1 MPVAAQYIFLT
12 GLFLLSVANVA
23 LGTTEACLPA
33 GEKKN
38 GMTINFYQYSLKDS
52 STYSN
57 PSYMAYGYADAEKLG
72 SVSGQTKLSID
83 YSIPCNGASD
93 TCACSDDD
101 ATEYSASQVV
111 PVKRGVKLCS
121 DNTTLSSGT
130 KKRENDDC
138 DQGAAY
144 WSPDLFGFYTT
155 PTNVT
160 VEMTGYFLPPKTGTY
175 TFGFAT
181 VDDSAILS
189 IGGNVA
195 FECCKQEQPPITSTD
210 FTING
215 IKPWNAD
222 APTDIKGSTYM
233 YAGYYYP
240 IKIVYSNAVSW
251 GTLPVS
257 VVLPGGTEVND
268 DFEGYVFSF
277 DDNATQAHCSV
288 PNPADHARTCVS
300 SATSSWSSSEVC
312 KECTETESTSTS
324 TPYVT
329 SSSWSSSEVCTECT
343 ETESTSYV
351 TPYVTSSS
359 WSSSEVCTECT
370 ETESTSTSTP
380 YVTSSSWS
388 SSEVCTECTETEST
402 STSTPYVTSSSWS
415 SSEVCTEC
423 TETESTSYV
432 TPYVTSSSWSSS
444 EVCTECTETESTSTS
459 TPYVTSS
466 SWSSSEVCTECT
478 ETESTSYVTP
488 YVTSSSWSSSEVC
501 TECTETESTSTST
514 PYVTS
519 SSWSSSEVCTEC
531 TETESTSTSTPY
543 VTSSSWSS
551 SEVCTECTETESTS
565 TSTPYVT
572 SSSWSSS
579 EVCTECTETEST
591 STSTPYATSS
601 TSTATSFTASTSNTM
616 KSLVQTDTTV
626 SFSLSST
633 VSKHTNAPTSSVE
646 SNASTFISSNKG
658 SVKSYVTSSI
668 HSITPM
674 YPSNQTV
681 TSSSVVSTPI
691 TSESSESSASVT
703 ILPSTITSE
712 FKPSTMKTKVVSIS
726 SSPTNLITSYDTTFK
741 DSTVG
746 SSTVSVSLIF
756 SISLPSSYSASSEQ
770 IFHSSIVSSNGQ
782 ALPSFSSTKVSTS
795 ESSESYRTLPT
806 TSSESGIK
814 SSGVE
819 IESTSTSS
827 FSFHETST
835 ASTSVQISSQF
846 VTPSSPI
853 STVAPRS
860 TGPNSQTESTNSSK
874 ETMSSENSARV
885 MPSSSATSPKTGK
898 VTSDETS
905 YGFSRDRTTVYRMTS
920 ETPSTNEQTTL
931 ITVSSCES
939 NSCSN
944 TVSSAVVST
953 ATTTINGITTEYT
966 TWCPLSATEL
976 TKVSKLE
983 SEEKTTLITVN
994 SCESGV
1000 CSETASPAIVSTA
1013 TATVND
1019 VVTVYSTW
1027 SPQATNKLAV
1037 SSVIENSAS
1046 KASFVSEAAETKS
1059 ISRNNNFV
1067 PTSGTTY
1074 IETHTTT
1081 TSNASENS
1089 DNVSASEAVSSK
1101 SVTNPVLISVSRQ
1114 PRGTPASSMI
1124 GSSTASLEMSSYLGI
1139 ANHLLT
1145 NSGISIFIA
1154 SLLLAIV

>member
-1 MPVAAQYIFLT
+1 M
-12 GLFLLSVANVA
+12 
-23 LGTTEACLPA
+23 PA

-121 DNTTLSSGT
+121 DNTTLSSKT
-130 KKRENDDC
+130 EKRENDDC

-144 WSPDLFGFYTT
+144 WSSDLFGFYTT

-189 IGGNVA
+189 VGGNVA

-257 VVLPGGTEVND
+257 VVLPDGTEVND

-288 PNPADHARTCVS
+288 PNPAEHARTCVS
-300 SATSSWSSSEVC
+300 SAT
-312 KECTETESTSTS
+312 
-324 TPYVT
+324 
-329 SSSWSSSEVCTECT
+329 SSWSSSEVCTECT

-370 ETESTSTSTP
+370 ETESTS
-380 YVTSSSWS
+380 
-388 SSEVCTECTETEST
+388 
-402 STSTPYVTSSSWS
+402 
-415 SSEVCTEC
+415 
-423 TETESTSYV
+423 YV
-432 TPYVTSSSWSSS
+432 TPYVSSSTAAANYTSSFS
-444 EVCTECTETESTSTS
+444 
-459 TPYVTSS
+459 
-466 SWSSSEVCTECT
+466 
-478 ETESTSYVTP
+478 
-488 YVTSSSWSSSEVC
+488 
-501 TECTETESTSTST
+501 
-514 PYVTS
+514 
-519 SSWSSSEVCTEC
+519 
-531 TETESTSTSTPY
+531 
-543 VTSSSWSS
+543 
-551 SEVCTECTETESTS
+551 
-565 TSTPYVT
+565 
-572 SSSWSSS
+572 SSS

-601 TSTATSFTASTSNTM
+601 TGTATSFTASTSNTM
-616 KSLVQTDTTV
+616 TSLVQTDTTV

-633 VSKHTNAPTSSVE
+633 VSEHTNAPTSSVE

-726 SSPTNLITSYDTTFK
+726 SSPTNLITSYDTTSK

-746 SSTVSVSLIF
+746 SSTSSVSLIS

-782 ALPSFSSTKVSTS
+782 ALTSFSSTKVSSS
-795 ESSESYRTLPT
+795 ESSESHRTSPT

-860 TGPNSQTESTNSSK
+860 TGLNSQTESTNSSK
-874 ETMSSENSARV
+874 ETMSSENSASV

-905 YGFSRDRTTVYRMTS
+905 SGFSRDRTTVYRMTS

-976 TKVSKLE
+976 TTVSKLE
-983 SEEKTTLITVN
+983 SEEKTTLITVT

-1037 SSVIENSAS
+1037 SSDIENSAS

-1067 PTSGTTY
+1067 PTSGTTS

-1101 SVTNPVLISVSRQ
+1101 SVTNPVLISVSQQ

>member
-1 MPVAAQYIFLT
+1 MPVAARYIFLT

-111 PVKRGVKLCS
+111 PVKRDVKLCS
-121 DNTTLSSGT
+121 DNTTVSSKT
-130 KKRENDDC
+130 EKRENDDC

-144 WSPDLFGFYTT
+144 WSSDLFGFYTT

-189 IGGNVA
+189 VGGNVA

-257 VVLPGGTEVND
+257 VVLPDGTEVND

-288 PNPADHARTCVS
+288 PNPAEHARTCVS

-312 KECTETESTSTS
+312 
-324 TPYVT
+324 
-329 SSSWSSSEVCTECT
+329 TECT
-343 ETESTSYV
+343 ETESTI
-351 TPYVTSSS
+351 
-359 WSSSEVCTECT
+359 
-370 ETESTSTSTP
+370 TSTP

-402 STSTPYVTSSSWS
+402 STSTPYVTSSSC
-415 SSEVCTEC
+415 EVCTEC
-423 TETESTSYV
+423 TETG
-432 TPYVTSSSWSSS
+432 
-444 EVCTECTETESTSTS
+444 
-459 TPYVTSS
+459 
-466 SWSSSEVCTECT
+466 
-478 ETESTSYVTP
+478 
-488 YVTSSSWSSSEVC
+488 
-501 TECTETESTSTST
+501 
-514 PYVTS
+514 
-519 SSWSSSEVCTEC
+519 
-531 TETESTSTSTPY
+531 
-543 VTSSSWSS
+543 
-551 SEVCTECTETESTS
+551 STS

-601 TSTATSFTASTSNTM
+601 TGTATSFTASTSNTM
-616 KSLVQTDTTV
+616 TSLVQTDTTV

-633 VSKHTNAPTSSVE
+633 VSEHTNAPTSSVE
-646 SNASTFISSNKG
+646 SNASTFVSSNKG

-712 FKPSTMKTKVVSIS
+712 FKPSTLKTKVVSIS
-726 SSPTNLITSYDTTFK
+726 SSPTNLITSYDTTSK

-746 SSTVSVSLIF
+746 SSTASVSLIS
-756 SISLPSSYSASSEQ
+756 SIPLPSSYSASSEQ

-782 ALPSFSSTKVSTS
+782 ALTSFSSTKVSSS
-795 ESSESYRTLPT
+795 ESSESHRTSPT
-806 TSSESGIK
+806 TSSESGIN

-827 FSFHETST
+827 FSFHETFT

-860 TGPNSQTESTNSSK
+860 TGLNSQTESTNSSK
-874 ETMSSENSARV
+874 ETMSSENSASV

-898 VTSDETS
+898 VTSDKTS
-905 YGFSRDRTTVYRMTS
+905 SGFSRDRTTVYRMTS

-983 SEEKTTLITVN
+983 SEEKTTLITVT

-1037 SSVIENSAS
+1037 SSDIENSAS

-1089 DNVSASEAVSSK
+1089 DNVSASEAISSK
-1101 SVTNPVLISVSRQ
+1101 SVTNPVLISVSQQ

>member
-1 MPVAAQYIFLT
+1 MPVAARYIFLT

-121 DNTTLSSGT
+121 DNTTLSSKT
-130 KKRENDDC
+130 EKRENDDC

-144 WSPDLFGFYTT
+144 WSSDLFGFYTT

-189 IGGNVA
+189 VGGNVA

-257 VVLPGGTEVND
+257 VVLPDGTEVND

-288 PNPADHARTCVS
+288 PNPAEHARTCVS
-300 SATSSWSSSEVC
+300 SAT
-312 KECTETESTSTS
+312 
-324 TPYVT
+324 
-329 SSSWSSSEVCTECT
+329 SSWSSSEVCTECT

-380 YVTSSSWS
+380 YVTSSSSSSSEVCTECTETESTSYVTPYVSSSTAAANYTSSFSS

-432 TPYVTSSSWSSS
+432 TPYVSSSTAAANYTSSFSSSSEVCTECTETESTSTSTPYVTSSSSSSSEVCTECTETESTSYVTPYVSSSTAAANYTSSFSSSS

-488 YVTSSSWSSSEVC
+488 YVSSSTAAANYTSSFS
-501 TECTETESTSTST
+501 
-514 PYVTS
+514 
-519 SSWSSSEVCTEC
+519 
-531 TETESTSTSTPY
+531 
-543 VTSSSWSS
+543 
-551 SEVCTECTETESTS
+551 
-565 TSTPYVT
+565 
-572 SSSWSSS
+572 SSS

-601 TSTATSFTASTSNTM
+601 TGTATSFTASTSNTM
-616 KSLVQTDTTV
+616 TSLVQTDTTV

-633 VSKHTNAPTSSVE
+633 VSEHTNAPTSSVE
-646 SNASTFISSNKG
+646 SNASTFISSNK
-658 SVKSYVTSSI
+658 SVNYVTSS

-674 YPSNQTV
+674 YRNQTV
-681 TSSSVVSTPI
+681 TSSSVVSTP

-712 FKPSTMKTKVVSIS
+712 FKPSTMTKVVSIS
-726 SSPTNLITSYDTTFK
+726 SSPTNLLYSYDTTSK
-741 DSTVG
+741 DSTV
-746 SSTVSVSLIF
+746 SSTSSVSLIS

-782 ALPSFSSTKVSTS
+782 ALTSFSSTKVS
-795 ESSESYRTLPT
+795 SSESESHRTSPT

-835 ASTSVQISSQF
+835 ASTSVQIYQF
-846 VTPSSPI
+846 VTPSSSPI

-860 TGPNSQTESTNSSK
+860 TGLNSQTESTNSSK
-874 ETMSSENSARV
+874 ETMSSENSASV
-885 MPSSSATSPKTGK
+885 MPSSSATSPTGK
-898 VTSDETS
+898 VTSDQQTS
-905 YGFSRDRTTVYRMTS
+905 SGFSRDRTTVYRMTS

-953 ATTTINGITTEYT
+953 ATTTINGITTYT

-976 TKVSKLE
+976 TTVSKLE
-983 SEEKTTLITVN
+983 SEEKTTLITT

-1000 CSETASPAIVSTA
+1000 CSNTASPAIVSTA

-1019 VVTVYSTW
+1019 VVTVYATW

-1037 SSVIENSAS
+1037 SSDIDSAS

-1067 PTSGTTY
+1067 PTSGTTS

-1081 TSNASENS
+1081 TSNYASENS

-1101 SVTNPVLISVSRQ
+1101 SVTNPGLISVSQQ
-1114 PRGTPASSMI
+1114 PRGTQQSSMI

-1139 ANHLLT
+1139 NHLLT
-1145 NSGISIFIA
+1145 NSCISIFIA
-1154 SLLLAIV
+1154 SLLAIV

>member
-1 MPVAAQYIFLT
+1 M
-12 GLFLLSVANVA
+12 
-23 LGTTEACLPA
+23 PA

-121 DNTTLSSGT
+121 DNTTLSSKT
-130 KKRENDDC
+130 EKRENDDC

-144 WSPDLFGFYTT
+144 WSSDLFGFYTT

-189 IGGNVA
+189 VGGNVA

-257 VVLPGGTEVND
+257 VVLPDGTEVND

-288 PNPADHARTCVS
+288 PNPAEHARTCVS
-300 SATSSWSSSEVC
+300 SAT
-312 KECTETESTSTS
+312 
-324 TPYVT
+324 
-329 SSSWSSSEVCTECT
+329 SSWSSSEVCTECT

-380 YVTSSSWS
+380 YVTSSSS
-388 SSEVCTECTETEST
+388 
-402 STSTPYVTSSSWS
+402 S

-432 TPYVTSSSWSSS
+432 TPYVSSSTAAANYTSSFS
-444 EVCTECTETESTSTS
+444 
-459 TPYVTSS
+459 
-466 SWSSSEVCTECT
+466 
-478 ETESTSYVTP
+478 
-488 YVTSSSWSSSEVC
+488 
-501 TECTETESTSTST
+501 
-514 PYVTS
+514 
-519 SSWSSSEVCTEC
+519 
-531 TETESTSTSTPY
+531 
-543 VTSSSWSS
+543 
-551 SEVCTECTETESTS
+551 
-565 TSTPYVT
+565 
-572 SSSWSSS
+572 SSS

-601 TSTATSFTASTSNTM
+601 TGTATSFTASTSNTM
-616 KSLVQTDTTV
+616 TSLVQTDTTV

-633 VSKHTNAPTSSVE
+633 VSEHTNAPTSSVE

-726 SSPTNLITSYDTTFK
+726 SSPTNLITSYDTTSK

-746 SSTVSVSLIF
+746 SSTSSVSLIS

-782 ALPSFSSTKVSTS
+782 ALTSFSSTKVSSS
-795 ESSESYRTLPT
+795 ESSESHRTSPT

-860 TGPNSQTESTNSSK
+860 TGLNSQTESTNSSK
-874 ETMSSENSARV
+874 ETMSSENSASV

-905 YGFSRDRTTVYRMTS
+905 SGFSRDRTTVYRMTS

-976 TKVSKLE
+976 TTVSKLE
-983 SEEKTTLITVN
+983 SEEKTTLITVT

-1037 SSVIENSAS
+1037 SSDIENSAS

-1067 PTSGTTY
+1067 PTSGTTS

-1101 SVTNPVLISVSRQ
+1101 SVTNPVLISVSQQ

>member
-1 MPVAAQYIFLT
+1 
-12 GLFLLSVANVA
+12 
-23 LGTTEACLPA
+23 
-33 GEKKN
+33 
-38 GMTINFYQYSLKDS
+38 
-52 STYSN
+52 
-57 PSYMAYGYADAEKLG
+57 MAYGYADAEKLG

-121 DNTTLSSGT
+121 DNTTLSSKT
-130 KKRENDDC
+130 EKRENDDC

-144 WSPDLFGFYTT
+144 WSSDLFGFYTT

-189 IGGNVA
+189 VGGNVA

-257 VVLPGGTEVND
+257 VVLPDGTEVND

-288 PNPADHARTCVS
+288 PNPAEHARTCVS
-300 SATSSWSSSEVC
+300 SAT
-312 KECTETESTSTS
+312 
-324 TPYVT
+324 
-329 SSSWSSSEVCTECT
+329 SSWSSSEVCTECT

-370 ETESTSTSTP
+370 ETESTITSTP

-402 STSTPYVTSSSWS
+402 STSTPYVTSSSSS

-432 TPYVTSSSWSSS
+432 TPYVSSSTAAANYTCSFS
-444 EVCTECTETESTSTS
+444 
-459 TPYVTSS
+459 
-466 SWSSSEVCTECT
+466 
-478 ETESTSYVTP
+478 
-488 YVTSSSWSSSEVC
+488 
-501 TECTETESTSTST
+501 
-514 PYVTS
+514 
-519 SSWSSSEVCTEC
+519 
-531 TETESTSTSTPY
+531 
-543 VTSSSWSS
+543 
-551 SEVCTECTETESTS
+551 
-565 TSTPYVT
+565 
-572 SSSWSSS
+572 SSS

-601 TSTATSFTASTSNTM
+601 TGTATSFTASTSNTM
-616 KSLVQTDTTV
+616 TSLVQTDTTV

-633 VSKHTNAPTSSVE
+633 VSEHTNAPTSSVE

-726 SSPTNLITSYDTTFK
+726 SSPTNLITSYDTTSK

-746 SSTVSVSLIF
+746 SSTSSVSLIS
-756 SISLPSSYSASSEQ
+756 SISLPSSYSTSSEQ

-782 ALPSFSSTKVSTS
+782 ALTSFSSTKVSSS
-795 ESSESYRTLPT
+795 ESSESHRTSPT

-853 STVAPRS
+853 PTVAPRS
-860 TGPNSQTESTNSSK
+860 TGLNSQTESTNSSK
-874 ETMSSENSARV
+874 ETMSSENSASV

-905 YGFSRDRTTVYRMTS
+905 SGFSRDRTTVYRMTS

-976 TKVSKLE
+976 TTVSKLE
-983 SEEKTTLITVN
+983 SEEKTTLITVT

-1037 SSVIENSAS
+1037 SSDIENSAS

-1059 ISRNNNFV
+1059 ISRINNFV
-1067 PTSGTTY
+1067 PTSGTTS

-1101 SVTNPVLISVSRQ
+1101 SVTNPVLISVSQQ

>member
-1 MPVAAQYIFLT
+1 MPVAARYIFLT

-121 DNTTLSSGT
+121 DNTTLSSKT
-130 KKRENDDC
+130 EKRENDDC

-144 WSPDLFGFYTT
+144 WSSDLFGFYTT

-189 IGGNVA
+189 VGGNVA

-257 VVLPGGTEVND
+257 VVLPDGTEVND

-288 PNPADHARTCVS
+288 PNPAEHARTCVS
-300 SATSSWSSSEVC
+300 SAT
-312 KECTETESTSTS
+312 
-324 TPYVT
+324 
-329 SSSWSSSEVCTECT
+329 SSWSSSEVCTECT

-402 STSTPYVTSSSWS
+402 STSTPYVTSSSSS

-432 TPYVTSSSWSSS
+432 TPYVSSSTAAANYTCSFS
-444 EVCTECTETESTSTS
+444 
-459 TPYVTSS
+459 
-466 SWSSSEVCTECT
+466 
-478 ETESTSYVTP
+478 
-488 YVTSSSWSSSEVC
+488 
-501 TECTETESTSTST
+501 
-514 PYVTS
+514 
-519 SSWSSSEVCTEC
+519 
-531 TETESTSTSTPY
+531 
-543 VTSSSWSS
+543 
-551 SEVCTECTETESTS
+551 
-565 TSTPYVT
+565 
-572 SSSWSSS
+572 SSS

-601 TSTATSFTASTSNTM
+601 TGTATSFTASTSNTM
-616 KSLVQTDTTV
+616 TSLVQTDTTV

-633 VSKHTNAPTSSVE
+633 VSEHTNAPTSSVE

-726 SSPTNLITSYDTTFK
+726 SSPTNLITSYDTTSK

-746 SSTVSVSLIF
+746 SSTSSVSLIS
-756 SISLPSSYSASSEQ
+756 SISLPSSYSTSSEQ

-782 ALPSFSSTKVSTS
+782 ALTSFSSTKVSSS
-795 ESSESYRTLPT
+795 ESSESHRTSPT

-860 TGPNSQTESTNSSK
+860 TGLNSQTESTNSSK
-874 ETMSSENSARV
+874 ETMSSENSASV

-905 YGFSRDRTTVYRMTS
+905 SGFSRDRTTVYRMTS

-976 TKVSKLE
+976 TTVSILE
-983 SEEKTTLITVN
+983 SEEKTTLITVT

-1037 SSVIENSAS
+1037 SSDIENSAS

-1067 PTSGTTY
+1067 PTSGTTS

-1101 SVTNPVLISVSRQ
+1101 SVTNPVLISVSQQ

>member
-1 MPVAAQYIFLT
+1 MPVAARYIFLT

-121 DNTTLSSGT
+121 DNTTLSSKT
-130 KKRENDDC
+130 EKRENDDC

-144 WSPDLFGFYTT
+144 WSSDLFGFYTT

-189 IGGNVA
+189 VGGNVA

-257 VVLPGGTEVND
+257 VVLPDGTEVND

-288 PNPADHARTCVS
+288 PNPAEHARTCVS
-300 SATSSWSSSEVC
+300 SAT
-312 KECTETESTSTS
+312 
-324 TPYVT
+324 
-329 SSSWSSSEVCTECT
+329 SSWSSSEVCTECT

-351 TPYVTSSS
+351 TPYVSSSTAAANYTSSFS
-359 WSSSEVCTECT
+359 
-370 ETESTSTSTP
+370 
-380 YVTSSSWS
+380 
-388 SSEVCTECTETEST
+388 
-402 STSTPYVTSSSWS
+402 
-415 SSEVCTEC
+415 
-423 TETESTSYV
+423 
-432 TPYVTSSSWSSS
+432 
-444 EVCTECTETESTSTS
+444 
-459 TPYVTSS
+459 
-466 SWSSSEVCTECT
+466 
-478 ETESTSYVTP
+478 
-488 YVTSSSWSSSEVC
+488 
-501 TECTETESTSTST
+501 
-514 PYVTS
+514 
-519 SSWSSSEVCTEC
+519 
-531 TETESTSTSTPY
+531 
-543 VTSSSWSS
+543 
-551 SEVCTECTETESTS
+551 
-565 TSTPYVT
+565 
-572 SSSWSSS
+572 SSS

-601 TSTATSFTASTSNTM
+601 TGTATSFTASTSNTM
-616 KSLVQTDTTV
+616 TSLVQTDTTV

-633 VSKHTNAPTSSVE
+633 VSEHTNAPTSSVE

-726 SSPTNLITSYDTTFK
+726 SSPTNLITSYDTTSK

-746 SSTVSVSLIF
+746 SSTSSVSLIS

-782 ALPSFSSTKVSTS
+782 ALTSFSSTKVSSS
-795 ESSESYRTLPT
+795 ESSESHRTSPT

-860 TGPNSQTESTNSSK
+860 TGLNSQTESTNSSK
-874 ETMSSENSARV
+874 ETMSSENSASV

-905 YGFSRDRTTVYRMTS
+905 SGFSRDRTTVYRMTS

-976 TKVSKLE
+976 TTVSKLE
-983 SEEKTTLITVN
+983 SEEKTTLITVT

-1037 SSVIENSAS
+1037 SSDIENSAS

-1067 PTSGTTY
+1067 PTSGTTS

-1101 SVTNPVLISVSRQ
+1101 SVTNPVLISVSQQ

>member
-1 MPVAAQYIFLT
+1 MPVAARYIFLT

-38 GMTINFYQYSLKDS
+38 GMTINFYKYSLKDS

-121 DNTTLSSGT
+121 DNTTLSSKT
-130 KKRENDDC
+130 EKRENDDC

-144 WSPDLFGFYTT
+144 WSSDLFGFYTT

-189 IGGNVA
+189 VGGNVA

-257 VVLPGGTEVND
+257 VVLPDGTEVND

-288 PNPADHARTCVS
+288 PNPAEHARTCVS
-300 SATSSWSSSEVC
+300 SAT
-312 KECTETESTSTS
+312 
-324 TPYVT
+324 
-329 SSSWSSSEVCTECT
+329 SSWSSSEVCTECT

-370 ETESTSTSTP
+370 ETESTI
-380 YVTSSSWS
+380 
-388 SSEVCTECTETEST
+388 
-402 STSTPYVTSSSWS
+402 
-415 SSEVCTEC
+415 
-423 TETESTSYV
+423 
-432 TPYVTSSSWSSS
+432 
-444 EVCTECTETESTSTS
+444 
-459 TPYVTSS
+459 
-466 SWSSSEVCTECT
+466 
-478 ETESTSYVTP
+478 
-488 YVTSSSWSSSEVC
+488 
-501 TECTETESTSTST
+501 
-514 PYVTS
+514 
-519 SSWSSSEVCTEC
+519 
-531 TETESTSTSTPY
+531 
-543 VTSSSWSS
+543 
-551 SEVCTECTETESTS
+551 

-601 TSTATSFTASTSNTM
+601 TGTATSFTASTSNTM
-616 KSLVQTDTTV
+616 TSLVQTDTTV

-633 VSKHTNAPTSSVE
+633 VSEHTNAPTSSVE

-726 SSPTNLITSYDTTFK
+726 SSPTNLITSYDTTSK

-746 SSTVSVSLIF
+746 SSTASVSLIS

-782 ALPSFSSTKVSTS
+782 ALTSFSSTKVSSS
-795 ESSESYRTLPT
+795 ESSESHRTSPT

-860 TGPNSQTESTNSSK
+860 TGLNSQTESTNSSK
-874 ETMSSENSARV
+874 ETMSSENSASV

-905 YGFSRDRTTVYRMTS
+905 SGFSRDRTTVYRMTS

-976 TKVSKLE
+976 TTVSKLE
-983 SEEKTTLITVN
+983 SEEKTTLITVT

-1037 SSVIENSAS
+1037 SSDIENSAS

-1081 TSNASENS
+1081 TSNAPENS

-1101 SVTNPVLISVSRQ
+1101 SVTNPVLISISQQ

>member
-1 MPVAAQYIFLT
+1 MPVAARYIFLT

-121 DNTTLSSGT
+121 DNTTLSSKT
-130 KKRENDDC
+130 EKRENDDC

-144 WSPDLFGFYTT
+144 WSSDLFGFYTT

-189 IGGNVA
+189 VGGNVA

-257 VVLPGGTEVND
+257 VVLPDGTEVND

-288 PNPADHARTCVS
+288 PNPAEHARTCVS
-300 SATSSWSSSEVC
+300 SAT
-312 KECTETESTSTS
+312 
-324 TPYVT
+324 
-329 SSSWSSSEVCTECT
+329 SSWSSSEVCTECT

-380 YVTSSSWS
+380 YVTSSSS
-388 SSEVCTECTETEST
+388 
-402 STSTPYVTSSSWS
+402 S

-432 TPYVTSSSWSSS
+432 TPYVSSSTAAANYTSSFS
-444 EVCTECTETESTSTS
+444 
-459 TPYVTSS
+459 
-466 SWSSSEVCTECT
+466 
-478 ETESTSYVTP
+478 
-488 YVTSSSWSSSEVC
+488 
-501 TECTETESTSTST
+501 
-514 PYVTS
+514 
-519 SSWSSSEVCTEC
+519 
-531 TETESTSTSTPY
+531 
-543 VTSSSWSS
+543 
-551 SEVCTECTETESTS
+551 
-565 TSTPYVT
+565 
-572 SSSWSSS
+572 SSS

-601 TSTATSFTASTSNTM
+601 TGTATSFTASTSNTM
-616 KSLVQTDTTV
+616 TSLVQTDTTV

-633 VSKHTNAPTSSVE
+633 VSEHTNAPTSSVE

-726 SSPTNLITSYDTTFK
+726 SSPTNLITSYDTTSK

-746 SSTVSVSLIF
+746 SSTSSVSLIS

-782 ALPSFSSTKVSTS
+782 ALTSFSSTKVSSS
-795 ESSESYRTLPT
+795 ESSESHRTSPT

-860 TGPNSQTESTNSSK
+860 TGLNSQTESTNSSK
-874 ETMSSENSARV
+874 ETMSSENSASV

-905 YGFSRDRTTVYRMTS
+905 SGFSRDRTTVYRMTS

-976 TKVSKLE
+976 TTVSKLE
-983 SEEKTTLITVN
+983 SEEKTTLITVT

-1037 SSVIENSAS
+1037 SSDIENSAS

-1067 PTSGTTY
+1067 PTSGTTS

-1101 SVTNPVLISVSRQ
+1101 SVTNPVLISVSQQ

>member
-1 MPVAAQYIFLT
+1 
-12 GLFLLSVANVA
+12 
-23 LGTTEACLPA
+23 
-33 GEKKN
+33 
-38 GMTINFYQYSLKDS
+38 MTINFYQYSLKDS

-121 DNTTLSSGT
+121 DNTTLSSKT
-130 KKRENDDC
+130 EKRENDDC

-144 WSPDLFGFYTT
+144 WSSDLFGFYTT

-189 IGGNVA
+189 VGGNVA

-257 VVLPGGTEVND
+257 VVLPDGTEVND

-288 PNPADHARTCVS
+288 PNPAEHARTCVS
-300 SATSSWSSSEVC
+300 SAT
-312 KECTETESTSTS
+312 
-324 TPYVT
+324 
-329 SSSWSSSEVCTECT
+329 SSWSSSEVCTECT

-380 YVTSSSWS
+380 YVTSSSS
-388 SSEVCTECTETEST
+388 
-402 STSTPYVTSSSWS
+402 S

-432 TPYVTSSSWSSS
+432 TPYVSSSTAAANYTSSFS
-444 EVCTECTETESTSTS
+444 
-459 TPYVTSS
+459 
-466 SWSSSEVCTECT
+466 
-478 ETESTSYVTP
+478 
-488 YVTSSSWSSSEVC
+488 
-501 TECTETESTSTST
+501 
-514 PYVTS
+514 
-519 SSWSSSEVCTEC
+519 
-531 TETESTSTSTPY
+531 
-543 VTSSSWSS
+543 
-551 SEVCTECTETESTS
+551 
-565 TSTPYVT
+565 
-572 SSSWSSS
+572 SSS

-601 TSTATSFTASTSNTM
+601 TGTATSFTASTSNTM
-616 KSLVQTDTTV
+616 TSLVQTDTTV

-633 VSKHTNAPTSSVE
+633 VSEHTNAPTSSVE

-726 SSPTNLITSYDTTFK
+726 SSPTNLITSYDTTSK

-746 SSTVSVSLIF
+746 SSTSSVSLIS

-782 ALPSFSSTKVSTS
+782 ALTSFSSTKVSSS
-795 ESSESYRTLPT
+795 ESSESHRTSPT

-860 TGPNSQTESTNSSK
+860 TGLNSQTESTNSSK
-874 ETMSSENSARV
+874 ETMSSENSASV

-905 YGFSRDRTTVYRMTS
+905 SGFSRDRTTVYRMTS

-976 TKVSKLE
+976 TTVSKLE
-983 SEEKTTLITVN
+983 SEEKTTLITVT

-1037 SSVIENSAS
+1037 SSDIENSAS

-1067 PTSGTTY
+1067 PTSGTTS

-1101 SVTNPVLISVSRQ
+1101 SVTNPVLISVSQQ

>member
-1 MPVAAQYIFLT
+1 MPVAARYIFLT

-38 GMTINFYQYSLKDS
+38 GMTINFYKYSLKDS

-121 DNTTLSSGT
+121 DNTTLSSKT
-130 KKRENDDC
+130 EKRENDDC

-144 WSPDLFGFYTT
+144 WSSDLFGFYTT

-189 IGGNVA
+189 VGGNVA

-257 VVLPGGTEVND
+257 VVLPDGTEVND

-288 PNPADHARTCVS
+288 PNPAEHARTCVS
-300 SATSSWSSSEVC
+300 SAT
-312 KECTETESTSTS
+312 
-324 TPYVT
+324 
-329 SSSWSSSEVCTECT
+329 SSWSSSEVCTECT

-370 ETESTSTSTP
+370 ETESTITSTP
-380 YVTSSSWS
+380 YVTSSF
-388 SSEVCTECTETEST
+388 
-402 STSTPYVTSSSWS
+402 
-415 SSEVCTEC
+415 
-423 TETESTSYV
+423 
-432 TPYVTSSSWSSS
+432 
-444 EVCTECTETESTSTS
+444 
-459 TPYVTSS
+459 
-466 SWSSSEVCTECT
+466 
-478 ETESTSYVTP
+478 
-488 YVTSSSWSSSEVC
+488 
-501 TECTETESTSTST
+501 
-514 PYVTS
+514 
-519 SSWSSSEVCTEC
+519 
-531 TETESTSTSTPY
+531 
-543 VTSSSWSS
+543 
-551 SEVCTECTETESTS
+551 
-565 TSTPYVT
+565 
-572 SSSWSSS
+572 WSSS

-601 TSTATSFTASTSNTM
+601 TGTATSFTASTSNTM
-616 KSLVQTDTTV
+616 TSLVQTDTTV

-633 VSKHTNAPTSSVE
+633 VSEHTNAPTSSVE

-726 SSPTNLITSYDTTFK
+726 SSPTNLITSYDTTSK

-746 SSTVSVSLIF
+746 SSTASVSLIS

-782 ALPSFSSTKVSTS
+782 ALTSFSSTKVSSS
-795 ESSESYRTLPT
+795 ESSESHRTSPT

-860 TGPNSQTESTNSSK
+860 TGLNSQTESTNSSK
-874 ETMSSENSARV
+874 ETMSSENSASV

-905 YGFSRDRTTVYRMTS
+905 SGFSRDRTTVYRMTS

-976 TKVSKLE
+976 TTVSKLE
-983 SEEKTTLITVN
+983 SEEKTTLITVT

-1037 SSVIENSAS
+1037 SSDIENSAS

-1081 TSNASENS
+1081 TSNAPENS

-1101 SVTNPVLISVSRQ
+1101 SVTNPVLISISQQ

>member
-1 MPVAAQYIFLT
+1 MPVAARYIFLT

-111 PVKRGVKLCS
+111 PVKRDVKLCS
-121 DNTTLSSGT
+121 DNTTVSSKT
-130 KKRENDDC
+130 EKRENDDC

-144 WSPDLFGFYTT
+144 WSSDLFGFYTT

-189 IGGNVA
+189 VGGNVA

-257 VVLPGGTEVND
+257 VVLPDGTEVND

-288 PNPADHARTCVS
+288 PNPAEHARTCVS

-312 KECTETESTSTS
+312 TECTETESTITS

-343 ETESTSYV
+343 ETESTI
-351 TPYVTSSS
+351 
-359 WSSSEVCTECT
+359 
-370 ETESTSTSTP
+370 TSTP

-388 SSEVCTECTETEST
+388 SSEVCTECTETG
-402 STSTPYVTSSSWS
+402 
-415 SSEVCTEC
+415 
-423 TETESTSYV
+423 
-432 TPYVTSSSWSSS
+432 
-444 EVCTECTETESTSTS
+444 
-459 TPYVTSS
+459 
-466 SWSSSEVCTECT
+466 
-478 ETESTSYVTP
+478 
-488 YVTSSSWSSSEVC
+488 
-501 TECTETESTSTST
+501 
-514 PYVTS
+514 
-519 SSWSSSEVCTEC
+519 
-531 TETESTSTSTPY
+531 
-543 VTSSSWSS
+543 
-551 SEVCTECTETESTS
+551 STS

-601 TSTATSFTASTSNTM
+601 TGTATSFTASTSNTM
-616 KSLVQTDTTV
+616 TSLVQTDTTV

-633 VSKHTNAPTSSVE
+633 VSEHTNAPTSSVE
-646 SNASTFISSNKG
+646 SNASTFVSSNKG

-712 FKPSTMKTKVVSIS
+712 FKPSTLKTKVVSIS
-726 SSPTNLITSYDTTFK
+726 SSPTNLITSYDTTSK

-746 SSTVSVSLIF
+746 SSTASVSLIS
-756 SISLPSSYSASSEQ
+756 SIPLPSSYSASSEQ

-782 ALPSFSSTKVSTS
+782 ALTSFSSTKVSSS
-795 ESSESYRTLPT
+795 ESSESHRTSPT
-806 TSSESGIK
+806 TSSESGIN

-827 FSFHETST
+827 FSFHETFT

-860 TGPNSQTESTNSSK
+860 TGLNSQTESTNSSK
-874 ETMSSENSARV
+874 ETMSSENSASV

-898 VTSDETS
+898 VTSDKTS
-905 YGFSRDRTTVYRMTS
+905 SGFSRDRTTVYMMTS

-983 SEEKTTLITVN
+983 SEEKTTLITVT

-1037 SSVIENSAS
+1037 SSDIENSAS

-1089 DNVSASEAVSSK
+1089 DNVSASEAISSK
-1101 SVTNPVLISVSRQ
+1101 SVTNPVLISVSQQ

>member
-1 MPVAAQYIFLT
+1 MPVAARYIFLT

-121 DNTTLSSGT
+121 DNTTLSSKT
-130 KKRENDDC
+130 EKRENDDC

-144 WSPDLFGFYTT
+144 WSSDLFGFYTT

-189 IGGNVA
+189 VGGNVA

-257 VVLPGGTEVND
+257 VVLPDGTEVND

-288 PNPADHARTCVS
+288 PNPAEHARTCVS
-300 SATSSWSSSEVC
+300 SAT
-312 KECTETESTSTS
+312 
-324 TPYVT
+324 
-329 SSSWSSSEVCTECT
+329 SSWSSSEVCTECT

-370 ETESTSTSTP
+370 ETESTS
-380 YVTSSSWS
+380 
-388 SSEVCTECTETEST
+388 
-402 STSTPYVTSSSWS
+402 
-415 SSEVCTEC
+415 
-423 TETESTSYV
+423 YV
-432 TPYVTSSSWSSS
+432 TPYVSSSTAAANYTSSFS
-444 EVCTECTETESTSTS
+444 
-459 TPYVTSS
+459 
-466 SWSSSEVCTECT
+466 
-478 ETESTSYVTP
+478 
-488 YVTSSSWSSSEVC
+488 
-501 TECTETESTSTST
+501 
-514 PYVTS
+514 
-519 SSWSSSEVCTEC
+519 
-531 TETESTSTSTPY
+531 
-543 VTSSSWSS
+543 
-551 SEVCTECTETESTS
+551 
-565 TSTPYVT
+565 
-572 SSSWSSS
+572 SSS

-601 TSTATSFTASTSNTM
+601 TGTATSFTASTSNTM
-616 KSLVQTDTTV
+616 TSLVQTDTTV

-633 VSKHTNAPTSSVE
+633 VSEHTNAPTSSVE

-726 SSPTNLITSYDTTFK
+726 SSPTNLITSYDTTSK

-746 SSTVSVSLIF
+746 SSTSSVSLIS

-782 ALPSFSSTKVSTS
+782 ALTSFSSTKVSSS
-795 ESSESYRTLPT
+795 ESSESHRTSPT

-860 TGPNSQTESTNSSK
+860 TGLNSQTESTNSSK
-874 ETMSSENSARV
+874 ETMSSENSASV

-905 YGFSRDRTTVYRMTS
+905 SGFSRDRTTVYRMTS

-976 TKVSKLE
+976 TTVSKLE
-983 SEEKTTLITVN
+983 SEEKTTLITVT

-1037 SSVIENSAS
+1037 SSDIENSAS

-1067 PTSGTTY
+1067 PTSGTTS

-1101 SVTNPVLISVSRQ
+1101 SVTNPVLISVSQQ

>member
-1 MPVAAQYIFLT
+1 
-12 GLFLLSVANVA
+12 
-23 LGTTEACLPA
+23 
-33 GEKKN
+33 
-38 GMTINFYQYSLKDS
+38 MTINFYQYSLKDS

-121 DNTTLSSGT
+121 DNTTLSSKT
-130 KKRENDDC
+130 EKRENDDC

-144 WSPDLFGFYTT
+144 WSSDLFGFYTT

-189 IGGNVA
+189 VGGNVA

-257 VVLPGGTEVND
+257 VVLPDGTEVND

-288 PNPADHARTCVS
+288 PNPAEHARTCVS
-300 SATSSWSSSEVC
+300 SAT
-312 KECTETESTSTS
+312 
-324 TPYVT
+324 
-329 SSSWSSSEVCTECT
+329 SSWSSSEVCTECT

-370 ETESTSTSTP
+370 ETESTS
-380 YVTSSSWS
+380 
-388 SSEVCTECTETEST
+388 
-402 STSTPYVTSSSWS
+402 
-415 SSEVCTEC
+415 
-423 TETESTSYV
+423 YV
-432 TPYVTSSSWSSS
+432 TPYVSSSTAAANYTSSFS
-444 EVCTECTETESTSTS
+444 
-459 TPYVTSS
+459 
-466 SWSSSEVCTECT
+466 
-478 ETESTSYVTP
+478 
-488 YVTSSSWSSSEVC
+488 
-501 TECTETESTSTST
+501 
-514 PYVTS
+514 
-519 SSWSSSEVCTEC
+519 
-531 TETESTSTSTPY
+531 
-543 VTSSSWSS
+543 
-551 SEVCTECTETESTS
+551 
-565 TSTPYVT
+565 
-572 SSSWSSS
+572 SSS

-601 TSTATSFTASTSNTM
+601 TGTATSFTASTSNTM
-616 KSLVQTDTTV
+616 TSLVQTDTTV

-633 VSKHTNAPTSSVE
+633 VSEHTNAPTSSVE

-726 SSPTNLITSYDTTFK
+726 SSPTNLITSYDTTSK

-746 SSTVSVSLIF
+746 SSTSSVSLIS

-782 ALPSFSSTKVSTS
+782 ALTSFSSTKVSSS
-795 ESSESYRTLPT
+795 ESSESHRTSPT

-860 TGPNSQTESTNSSK
+860 TGLNSQTESTNSSK
-874 ETMSSENSARV
+874 ETMSSENSASV

-905 YGFSRDRTTVYRMTS
+905 SGFSRDRTTVYRMTS

-976 TKVSKLE
+976 TTVSKLE
-983 SEEKTTLITVN
+983 SEEKTTLITVT

-1037 SSVIENSAS
+1037 SSDIENSAS

-1067 PTSGTTY
+1067 PTSGTTS

-1101 SVTNPVLISVSRQ
+1101 SVTNPVLISVSQQ

>member
-1 MPVAAQYIFLT
+1 MPVAARYIFLT

-121 DNTTLSSGT
+121 DNTTLSSKT
-130 KKRENDDC
+130 EKRENDDC

-144 WSPDLFGFYTT
+144 WSSDLFGFYTT

-189 IGGNVA
+189 VGGNVA

-257 VVLPGGTEVND
+257 VVLPDGTEVND

-288 PNPADHARTCVS
+288 PNPAEHARTCVS
-300 SATSSWSSSEVC
+300 SAT
-312 KECTETESTSTS
+312 
-324 TPYVT
+324 
-329 SSSWSSSEVCTECT
+329 
-343 ETESTSYV
+343 
-351 TPYVTSSS
+351 SS

-380 YVTSSSWS
+380 YVTSSSS
-388 SSEVCTECTETEST
+388 
-402 STSTPYVTSSSWS
+402 S

-432 TPYVTSSSWSSS
+432 TPYVSSSTAAANYTSSFS
-444 EVCTECTETESTSTS
+444 
-459 TPYVTSS
+459 
-466 SWSSSEVCTECT
+466 
-478 ETESTSYVTP
+478 
-488 YVTSSSWSSSEVC
+488 
-501 TECTETESTSTST
+501 
-514 PYVTS
+514 
-519 SSWSSSEVCTEC
+519 
-531 TETESTSTSTPY
+531 
-543 VTSSSWSS
+543 
-551 SEVCTECTETESTS
+551 
-565 TSTPYVT
+565 
-572 SSSWSSS
+572 SSS

-601 TSTATSFTASTSNTM
+601 TGTATSFTASTSNTM
-616 KSLVQTDTTV
+616 TSLVQTDTTV

-633 VSKHTNAPTSSVE
+633 VSEHTNAPTSSVE

-726 SSPTNLITSYDTTFK
+726 SSPTNLITSYDTTSK

-746 SSTVSVSLIF
+746 SSTSSVSLIS

-782 ALPSFSSTKVSTS
+782 ALTSFSSTKVSSS
-795 ESSESYRTLPT
+795 ESSESHRTSPT

-860 TGPNSQTESTNSSK
+860 TGLNSQTESTNSSK
-874 ETMSSENSARV
+874 ETMSSENSASV

-905 YGFSRDRTTVYRMTS
+905 SGFSRDRTTVYRMTS

-976 TKVSKLE
+976 TTVSKLE
-983 SEEKTTLITVN
+983 SEEKTTLITVT

-1037 SSVIENSAS
+1037 SSDIENSAS

-1067 PTSGTTY
+1067 PTSGTTS

-1101 SVTNPVLISVSRQ
+1101 SVTNPVLISVSQQ

>member
-1 MPVAAQYIFLT
+1 M
-12 GLFLLSVANVA
+12 
-23 LGTTEACLPA
+23 PA

-121 DNTTLSSGT
+121 DNTTLSSKT
-130 KKRENDDC
+130 EKRENDDC

-144 WSPDLFGFYTT
+144 WSSDLFGFYTT

-189 IGGNVA
+189 VGGNVA

-257 VVLPGGTEVND
+257 VVLPDGTEVND

-288 PNPADHARTCVS
+288 PNPAEHARTCVS
-300 SATSSWSSSEVC
+300 SAT
-312 KECTETESTSTS
+312 
-324 TPYVT
+324 
-329 SSSWSSSEVCTECT
+329 SSWSSSEVCTECT

-370 ETESTSTSTP
+370 ETESTS
-380 YVTSSSWS
+380 
-388 SSEVCTECTETEST
+388 
-402 STSTPYVTSSSWS
+402 
-415 SSEVCTEC
+415 
-423 TETESTSYV
+423 YV
-432 TPYVTSSSWSSS
+432 TPYVSSSTAAANYTSSFS
-444 EVCTECTETESTSTS
+444 
-459 TPYVTSS
+459 
-466 SWSSSEVCTECT
+466 
-478 ETESTSYVTP
+478 
-488 YVTSSSWSSSEVC
+488 
-501 TECTETESTSTST
+501 
-514 PYVTS
+514 
-519 SSWSSSEVCTEC
+519 
-531 TETESTSTSTPY
+531 
-543 VTSSSWSS
+543 SS

-601 TSTATSFTASTSNTM
+601 TGTATSFTASTSNTM
-616 KSLVQTDTTV
+616 TSLVQTDTTV

-633 VSKHTNAPTSSVE
+633 VSEHTNAPTSSVE

-726 SSPTNLITSYDTTFK
+726 SSPTNLITSYDTTSK

-746 SSTVSVSLIF
+746 SSTSSVSLIS

-782 ALPSFSSTKVSTS
+782 ALTSFSSTKVSSS
-795 ESSESYRTLPT
+795 ESSESHRTSPT

-860 TGPNSQTESTNSSK
+860 TGLNSQTESTNSSK
-874 ETMSSENSARV
+874 ETMSSENSASV

-905 YGFSRDRTTVYRMTS
+905 SGFSRDRTTVYRMTS

-976 TKVSKLE
+976 TTVSKLE
-983 SEEKTTLITVN
+983 SEEKTTLITVT

-1037 SSVIENSAS
+1037 SSDIENSAS

-1067 PTSGTTY
+1067 PTSGTTS

-1101 SVTNPVLISVSRQ
+1101 SVTNPVLISVSQQ

>member
-1 MPVAAQYIFLT
+1 
-12 GLFLLSVANVA
+12 
-23 LGTTEACLPA
+23 
-33 GEKKN
+33 
-38 GMTINFYQYSLKDS
+38 MTINFYQYSLKDS

-121 DNTTLSSGT
+121 DNTTLSSKT
-130 KKRENDDC
+130 EKRENDDC

-144 WSPDLFGFYTT
+144 WSSDLFGFYTT

-189 IGGNVA
+189 VGGNVA

-257 VVLPGGTEVND
+257 VVLPDGTEVND

-288 PNPADHARTCVS
+288 PNPAEHARTCVS

-312 KECTETESTSTS
+312 
-324 TPYVT
+324 
-329 SSSWSSSEVCTECT
+329 TECT
-343 ETESTSYV
+343 ETESTI
-351 TPYVTSSS
+351 
-359 WSSSEVCTECT
+359 
-370 ETESTSTSTP
+370 TSTP

-402 STSTPYVTSSSWS
+402 STSTPYVTSSSSS

-432 TPYVTSSSWSSS
+432 TPYVSSSTAAANYTSSFS
-444 EVCTECTETESTSTS
+444 
-459 TPYVTSS
+459 
-466 SWSSSEVCTECT
+466 
-478 ETESTSYVTP
+478 
-488 YVTSSSWSSSEVC
+488 
-501 TECTETESTSTST
+501 
-514 PYVTS
+514 
-519 SSWSSSEVCTEC
+519 
-531 TETESTSTSTPY
+531 
-543 VTSSSWSS
+543 
-551 SEVCTECTETESTS
+551 
-565 TSTPYVT
+565 
-572 SSSWSSS
+572 SSS

-601 TSTATSFTASTSNTM
+601 TGTATSFTASTSNTM
-616 KSLVQTDTTV
+616 TSLVQTDTTV

-633 VSKHTNAPTSSVE
+633 VSEHTNAPTSSVE

-726 SSPTNLITSYDTTFK
+726 SSPTNLITSYDTTSK

-746 SSTVSVSLIF
+746 SSTSSVSLIS

-782 ALPSFSSTKVSTS
+782 ALTSFSSTKVSSS
-795 ESSESYRTLPT
+795 ESSESHRTSPT

-860 TGPNSQTESTNSSK
+860 TGLNSQTESTNSSK
-874 ETMSSENSARV
+874 ETMSSENSASV

-905 YGFSRDRTTVYRMTS
+905 SGFSRDRTTVYRMTS

-976 TKVSKLE
+976 TTVSKLE
-983 SEEKTTLITVN
+983 SEEKTTLITVT

-1037 SSVIENSAS
+1037 SSDIENSAS

-1067 PTSGTTY
+1067 PTSGTTS

-1101 SVTNPVLISVSRQ
+1101 SVTNPVLISVSQQ

>member
-1 MPVAAQYIFLT
+1 MPVAARYIFLT

-38 GMTINFYQYSLKDS
+38 GMTINFYKYSLKDS

-121 DNTTLSSGT
+121 DNTTLSSKT
-130 KKRENDDC
+130 EKRENDDC

-144 WSPDLFGFYTT
+144 WSSDLFGFYTT

-189 IGGNVA
+189 VGGNVA

-257 VVLPGGTEVND
+257 VVLPDGTEVND

-288 PNPADHARTCVS
+288 PNPAEHARTCVP
-300 SATSSWSSSEVC
+300 SATSSWSSN
-312 KECTETESTSTS
+312 
-324 TPYVT
+324 
-329 SSSWSSSEVCTECT
+329 EVCTECT
-343 ETESTSYV
+343 ETESTI
-351 TPYVTSSS
+351 TS
-359 WSSSEVCTECT
+359 
-370 ETESTSTSTP
+370 
-380 YVTSSSWS
+380 
-388 SSEVCTECTETEST
+388 
-402 STSTPYVTSSSWS
+402 
-415 SSEVCTEC
+415 
-423 TETESTSYV
+423 
-432 TPYVTSSSWSSS
+432 
-444 EVCTECTETESTSTS
+444 
-459 TPYVTSS
+459 
-466 SWSSSEVCTECT
+466 
-478 ETESTSYVTP
+478 TP

-601 TSTATSFTASTSNTM
+601 TGTATSFTASTSNTM
-616 KSLVQTDTTV
+616 TSFVQTDTTV

-633 VSKHTNAPTSSVE
+633 VSEHTNAPTSSVE

-726 SSPTNLITSYDTTFK
+726 SSPTNLITSYDTTSK

-746 SSTVSVSLIF
+746 SSTASVSLIS

-782 ALPSFSSTKVSTS
+782 ALTSFSSTKVSSS
-795 ESSESYRTLPT
+795 ESSESHRTSPT

-860 TGPNSQTESTNSSK
+860 TGLNSQTESTNSSK
-874 ETMSSENSARV
+874 ETMSSENSASV
-885 MPSSSATSPKTGK
+885 MPSSSATSSKTGK

-905 YGFSRDRTTVYRMTS
+905 SGFSRDRTTVYRMTS

-976 TKVSKLE
+976 TTVSKLE
-983 SEEKTTLITVN
+983 SEEKTTLITVT

-1037 SSVIENSAS
+1037 SSDIENSAS

-1081 TSNASENS
+1081 TSNAPENS

-1101 SVTNPVLISVSRQ
+1101 SVTNPVLISVSQQ

>member
-1 MPVAAQYIFLT
+1 
-12 GLFLLSVANVA
+12 
-23 LGTTEACLPA
+23 
-33 GEKKN
+33 
-38 GMTINFYQYSLKDS
+38 MTINFYQYSLKDS

-121 DNTTLSSGT
+121 DNTTLSSKT
-130 KKRENDDC
+130 EKRENDDC

-144 WSPDLFGFYTT
+144 WSSDLFGFYTT

-189 IGGNVA
+189 VGGNVA

-257 VVLPGGTEVND
+257 VVLPDGTEVND

-288 PNPADHARTCVS
+288 PNPAEHARTCVS
-300 SATSSWSSSEVC
+300 SAT
-312 KECTETESTSTS
+312 
-324 TPYVT
+324 
-329 SSSWSSSEVCTECT
+329 SSWSSSEVCTECT

-370 ETESTSTSTP
+370 ETESTS
-380 YVTSSSWS
+380 
-388 SSEVCTECTETEST
+388 
-402 STSTPYVTSSSWS
+402 
-415 SSEVCTEC
+415 
-423 TETESTSYV
+423 YV
-432 TPYVTSSSWSSS
+432 TPYVSSSTAAANYTSSFS
-444 EVCTECTETESTSTS
+444 
-459 TPYVTSS
+459 
-466 SWSSSEVCTECT
+466 
-478 ETESTSYVTP
+478 
-488 YVTSSSWSSSEVC
+488 
-501 TECTETESTSTST
+501 
-514 PYVTS
+514 
-519 SSWSSSEVCTEC
+519 
-531 TETESTSTSTPY
+531 
-543 VTSSSWSS
+543 
-551 SEVCTECTETESTS
+551 
-565 TSTPYVT
+565 
-572 SSSWSSS
+572 SSS

-601 TSTATSFTASTSNTM
+601 TGTATSFTASTSNTM
-616 KSLVQTDTTV
+616 TSLVQTDTTV

-633 VSKHTNAPTSSVE
+633 VSEHTNAPTSSVE

-726 SSPTNLITSYDTTFK
+726 SSPTNLITSYDTTSK

-746 SSTVSVSLIF
+746 SSTSSVSLIS

-782 ALPSFSSTKVSTS
+782 AFTSFSSTKVSSS
-795 ESSESYRTLPT
+795 ESSESHRTSPT

-860 TGPNSQTESTNSSK
+860 TGLNSQTESTNSSK
-874 ETMSSENSARV
+874 ETMSSENSASV

-905 YGFSRDRTTVYRMTS
+905 SGFSRDRTTVYRMTS

-976 TKVSKLE
+976 TTVSKLE
-983 SEEKTTLITVN
+983 SEEKTTLITVT

-1037 SSVIENSAS
+1037 SSDIENSAS

-1067 PTSGTTY
+1067 PTSGTTS

-1101 SVTNPVLISVSRQ
+1101 SVTNPVLISVSQQ

>member
-1 MPVAAQYIFLT
+1 MPVAARYIFLT

-111 PVKRGVKLCS
+111 PVKRDVKLCS
-121 DNTTLSSGT
+121 DNTTVSSKT
-130 KKRENDDC
+130 EKRENDDC

-144 WSPDLFGFYTT
+144 WSSDLFGFYTT

-189 IGGNVA
+189 VGGNVA

-257 VVLPGGTEVND
+257 VVLPDGTEVND

-288 PNPADHARTCVS
+288 PNPAEHARTCVS

-312 KECTETESTSTS
+312 
-324 TPYVT
+324 
-329 SSSWSSSEVCTECT
+329 TECT
-343 ETESTSYV
+343 ETESTI
-351 TPYVTSSS
+351 
-359 WSSSEVCTECT
+359 
-370 ETESTSTSTP
+370 
-380 YVTSSSWS
+380 
-388 SSEVCTECTETEST
+388 
-402 STSTPYVTSSSWS
+402 
-415 SSEVCTEC
+415 
-423 TETESTSYV
+423 
-432 TPYVTSSSWSSS
+432 
-444 EVCTECTETESTSTS
+444 
-459 TPYVTSS
+459 
-466 SWSSSEVCTECT
+466 
-478 ETESTSYVTP
+478 
-488 YVTSSSWSSSEVC
+488 
-501 TECTETESTSTST
+501 TST

-591 STSTPYATSS
+591 ITSTPYVTSSSWSSSEVCTECTETGSTSTSTPYVTSSSWSSSEVCTECTETESTSYVTPYVSSSTAAANYTSSLSSSSEVCTECTETGSTSTSTPYVTSSSWPSSEVCTECTETESTSTSTPYATSS
-601 TSTATSFTASTSNTM
+601 TGTATSFTASTSNTM
-616 KSLVQTDTTV
+616 TSLVQTDTTV

-633 VSKHTNAPTSSVE
+633 VSEHTNAPTSSVE
-646 SNASTFISSNKG
+646 SNASTFVSSNKG

-668 HSITPM
+668 HRITPM

-712 FKPSTMKTKVVSIS
+712 FKPSTLKTKVVSIS
-726 SSPTNLITSYDTTFK
+726 SSPTNLITSYDTTSK

-746 SSTVSVSLIF
+746 SSTASVSLIS

-782 ALPSFSSTKVSTS
+782 ALTSFSSTKISSS
-795 ESSESYRTLPT
+795 ESSESHRTSPT
-806 TSSESGIK
+806 TSSESGIN

-827 FSFHETST
+827 FSFHETFT

-860 TGPNSQTESTNSSK
+860 TGLNSQTESTNSSK
-874 ETMSSENSARV
+874 ETMSSENSASV

-898 VTSDETS
+898 VTSDKTS
-905 YGFSRDRTTVYRMTS
+905 SGFSRDRTTVYRMTS

-983 SEEKTTLITVN
+983 SEEKTTLITVT

-1037 SSVIENSAS
+1037 SSDIENSAS

-1089 DNVSASEAVSSK
+1089 DNVSASEAISSK
-1101 SVTNPVLISVSRQ
+1101 SVTNPVLISVSQ
-1114 PRGTPASSMI
+1114 QLRGTPASIMI
-1124 GSSTASLEMSSYLGI
+1124 GSSTASLEMSSYRGI

>member
-1 MPVAAQYIFLT
+1 MPVAARYIYLT

-121 DNTTLSSGT
+121 DNTTLSSKT
-130 KKRENDDC
+130 EKRENDDC

-144 WSPDLFGFYTT
+144 WSSDLFGFYTT

-189 IGGNVA
+189 VGGNVA

-257 VVLPGGTEVND
+257 VVLPDGTEVND

-288 PNPADHARTCVS
+288 PNPAEHARTCVS

-312 KECTETESTSTS
+312 
-324 TPYVT
+324 
-329 SSSWSSSEVCTECT
+329 TECT
-343 ETESTSYV
+343 ETESTI
-351 TPYVTSSS
+351 
-359 WSSSEVCTECT
+359 
-370 ETESTSTSTP
+370 TSTP

-402 STSTPYVTSSSWS
+402 STSTPYVTSSSSS

-432 TPYVTSSSWSSS
+432 TPYVSSSTAAANYTSSFS
-444 EVCTECTETESTSTS
+444 
-459 TPYVTSS
+459 
-466 SWSSSEVCTECT
+466 
-478 ETESTSYVTP
+478 
-488 YVTSSSWSSSEVC
+488 
-501 TECTETESTSTST
+501 
-514 PYVTS
+514 
-519 SSWSSSEVCTEC
+519 
-531 TETESTSTSTPY
+531 
-543 VTSSSWSS
+543 
-551 SEVCTECTETESTS
+551 
-565 TSTPYVT
+565 
-572 SSSWSSS
+572 SSS

-601 TSTATSFTASTSNTM
+601 TGTATSFTASTSNTM
-616 KSLVQTDTTV
+616 TSLVQTDTTV

-633 VSKHTNAPTSSVE
+633 VSEHTNAPTSSVE

-726 SSPTNLITSYDTTFK
+726 SSPTNLITSYDTTSK

-746 SSTVSVSLIF
+746 SSTSSVSLIS

-782 ALPSFSSTKVSTS
+782 ALTSFSSTKVSSS
-795 ESSESYRTLPT
+795 ESSESHRTSPT

-860 TGPNSQTESTNSSK
+860 TGLNSQTESTNSSK
-874 ETMSSENSARV
+874 ETMSSENSASV

-905 YGFSRDRTTVYRMTS
+905 SGFSRDRTTVYRMTS

-976 TKVSKLE
+976 TTVSKLE
-983 SEEKTTLITVN
+983 SEEKTTLITVT

-1037 SSVIENSAS
+1037 SSDIENSAS

-1067 PTSGTTY
+1067 PTSGTTS

-1101 SVTNPVLISVSRQ
+1101 SVTNPVLISVSQQ

-1124 GSSTASLEMSSYLGI
+1124 GSSTASLEISSYLGI

>member
-1 MPVAAQYIFLT
+1 
-12 GLFLLSVANVA
+12 
-23 LGTTEACLPA
+23 
-33 GEKKN
+33 
-38 GMTINFYQYSLKDS
+38 
-52 STYSN
+52 
-57 PSYMAYGYADAEKLG
+57 MAYGYADAEKLG

-121 DNTTLSSGT
+121 DNTTLSSKT
-130 KKRENDDC
+130 EKRENDDC

-144 WSPDLFGFYTT
+144 WSSDLFGFYTT

-189 IGGNVA
+189 VGGNVA

-257 VVLPGGTEVND
+257 VVLPDGTEVND

-288 PNPADHARTCVS
+288 PNPAEHARTCVS
-300 SATSSWSSSEVC
+300 SAT
-312 KECTETESTSTS
+312 
-324 TPYVT
+324 
-329 SSSWSSSEVCTECT
+329 
-343 ETESTSYV
+343 
-351 TPYVTSSS
+351 
-359 WSSSEVCTECT
+359 
-370 ETESTSTSTP
+370 
-380 YVTSSSWS
+380 SSWS

-432 TPYVTSSSWSSS
+432 TPYVSSSTAAANYTSSFS
-444 EVCTECTETESTSTS
+444 
-459 TPYVTSS
+459 
-466 SWSSSEVCTECT
+466 
-478 ETESTSYVTP
+478 
-488 YVTSSSWSSSEVC
+488 
-501 TECTETESTSTST
+501 
-514 PYVTS
+514 
-519 SSWSSSEVCTEC
+519 
-531 TETESTSTSTPY
+531 
-543 VTSSSWSS
+543 
-551 SEVCTECTETESTS
+551 
-565 TSTPYVT
+565 
-572 SSSWSSS
+572 SSS

-601 TSTATSFTASTSNTM
+601 TGTATSFTASTSNTM
-616 KSLVQTDTTV
+616 TSLVQTDTTV

-633 VSKHTNAPTSSVE
+633 VSEHTNAPTSSVE

-726 SSPTNLITSYDTTFK
+726 SSPTNLITSYDTTSK

-746 SSTVSVSLIF
+746 SSTSSVSLIS

-782 ALPSFSSTKVSTS
+782 AFTSFSSTKVSSS
-795 ESSESYRTLPT
+795 ESSESHRTSPT

-860 TGPNSQTESTNSSK
+860 TGLNSQTESTNSSK
-874 ETMSSENSARV
+874 ETMSSENSASV

-905 YGFSRDRTTVYRMTS
+905 SGFSRDRTTVYRMTS

-976 TKVSKLE
+976 TTVSKLE
-983 SEEKTTLITVN
+983 SEEKTTLITVT

-1037 SSVIENSAS
+1037 SSDIENSAS

-1067 PTSGTTY
+1067 PTSGTTS

-1101 SVTNPVLISVSRQ
+1101 SVTNPVLISVSQQ

>member
-1 MPVAAQYIFLT
+1 MPVAARYIYLT

-121 DNTTLSSGT
+121 DNTTLSSKT
-130 KKRENDDC
+130 EKRENDDC

-144 WSPDLFGFYTT
+144 WSSDLFGFYTT

-189 IGGNVA
+189 VGGNVA

-257 VVLPGGTEVND
+257 VVLPDGTEVND

-288 PNPADHARTCVS
+288 PNPAEHARTCVS

-312 KECTETESTSTS
+312 TECTETESTSYV

-370 ETESTSTSTP
+370 ETESTITSTP

-402 STSTPYVTSSSWS
+402 STSTPYVTSSSSS

-432 TPYVTSSSWSSS
+432 TPYVSSSTAAANYTSSFS
-444 EVCTECTETESTSTS
+444 
-459 TPYVTSS
+459 
-466 SWSSSEVCTECT
+466 
-478 ETESTSYVTP
+478 
-488 YVTSSSWSSSEVC
+488 
-501 TECTETESTSTST
+501 
-514 PYVTS
+514 
-519 SSWSSSEVCTEC
+519 
-531 TETESTSTSTPY
+531 
-543 VTSSSWSS
+543 
-551 SEVCTECTETESTS
+551 
-565 TSTPYVT
+565 
-572 SSSWSSS
+572 SSS

-601 TSTATSFTASTSNTM
+601 TGTATSFTASTSNTM
-616 KSLVQTDTTV
+616 TSLVQTDTTV

-633 VSKHTNAPTSSVE
+633 VSEHTNAPTSSVE

-726 SSPTNLITSYDTTFK
+726 SSPTNLITSYDTTSK

-746 SSTVSVSLIF
+746 SSTSSVSLIS

-782 ALPSFSSTKVSTS
+782 ALTSFSSTKVSSS
-795 ESSESYRTLPT
+795 ESSESHRTSPT

-860 TGPNSQTESTNSSK
+860 TGLNSQTESTNSSK
-874 ETMSSENSARV
+874 ETMSSENSASV

-905 YGFSRDRTTVYRMTS
+905 SGFSRDRTTVYRMTS

-976 TKVSKLE
+976 TTVSKLE
-983 SEEKTTLITVN
+983 SEEKTTLITVT

-1037 SSVIENSAS
+1037 SSDIENSAS

-1067 PTSGTTY
+1067 PTSGTTS

-1101 SVTNPVLISVSRQ
+1101 SVTNPVLISVSQQ
-1114 PRGTPASSMI
+1114 PRGTPANSMI
-1124 GSSTASLEMSSYLGI
+1124 GSSTASLEISSYLGI

>member
-1 MPVAAQYIFLT
+1 M
-12 GLFLLSVANVA
+12 
-23 LGTTEACLPA
+23 PA

-121 DNTTLSSGT
+121 DNTTLSSKT
-130 KKRENDDC
+130 EKRENDDC

-144 WSPDLFGFYTT
+144 WSSDLFGFYTT

-189 IGGNVA
+189 VGGNVA

-257 VVLPGGTEVND
+257 VVLPDGTEVND

-288 PNPADHARTCVS
+288 PNPAEHARTCVS
-300 SATSSWSSSEVC
+300 SAT
-312 KECTETESTSTS
+312 
-324 TPYVT
+324 
-329 SSSWSSSEVCTECT
+329 SSWSSSEVCTECT

-370 ETESTSTSTP
+370 ETESTS
-380 YVTSSSWS
+380 
-388 SSEVCTECTETEST
+388 
-402 STSTPYVTSSSWS
+402 
-415 SSEVCTEC
+415 
-423 TETESTSYV
+423 YV
-432 TPYVTSSSWSSS
+432 TPYVSSSTAAANYTSSFS
-444 EVCTECTETESTSTS
+444 
-459 TPYVTSS
+459 
-466 SWSSSEVCTECT
+466 
-478 ETESTSYVTP
+478 
-488 YVTSSSWSSSEVC
+488 
-501 TECTETESTSTST
+501 
-514 PYVTS
+514 
-519 SSWSSSEVCTEC
+519 
-531 TETESTSTSTPY
+531 
-543 VTSSSWSS
+543 
-551 SEVCTECTETESTS
+551 
-565 TSTPYVT
+565 
-572 SSSWSSS
+572 SSS

-601 TSTATSFTASTSNTM
+601 TGTATSFTASTSNTM
-616 KSLVQTDTTV
+616 TSLVQTDTTV

-633 VSKHTNAPTSSVE
+633 VSEHTNAPTSSVE

-726 SSPTNLITSYDTTFK
+726 SSPTNLITSYDTTSK

-746 SSTVSVSLIF
+746 SSTSSVSLIS

-782 ALPSFSSTKVSTS
+782 ALTSFSSTKVSSS
-795 ESSESYRTLPT
+795 ESSESHRTSPT

-860 TGPNSQTESTNSSK
+860 TGLNSQTESTNSSK
-874 ETMSSENSARV
+874 ETMSSENSASV
-885 MPSSSATSPKTGK
+885 MPSSSATSPETGK

-905 YGFSRDRTTVYRMTS
+905 SGFSRDRTTVYRMTS

-976 TKVSKLE
+976 TTVSKLE
-983 SEEKTTLITVN
+983 SEEKTTLITVT

-1037 SSVIENSAS
+1037 SSDIENSAS

-1067 PTSGTTY
+1067 PTSGTTS

-1101 SVTNPVLISVSRQ
+1101 SVTNPVLISVSQQ

>member
-1 MPVAAQYIFLT
+1 
-12 GLFLLSVANVA
+12 
-23 LGTTEACLPA
+23 
-33 GEKKN
+33 
-38 GMTINFYQYSLKDS
+38 
-52 STYSN
+52 
-57 PSYMAYGYADAEKLG
+57 MAYGYADAEKLG

-121 DNTTLSSGT
+121 DNTTLSSKT
-130 KKRENDDC
+130 EKRENDDC

-144 WSPDLFGFYTT
+144 WSSDLFGFYTT

-189 IGGNVA
+189 VGGNVA

-257 VVLPGGTEVND
+257 VVLPDGTEVND

-288 PNPADHARTCVS
+288 PNPAEHARTCVS
-300 SATSSWSSSEVC
+300 SAT
-312 KECTETESTSTS
+312 
-324 TPYVT
+324 
-329 SSSWSSSEVCTECT
+329 SSWSSSEVCTECT

-351 TPYVTSSS
+351 TPYVSSSTAAANYTSSFS
-359 WSSSEVCTECT
+359 
-370 ETESTSTSTP
+370 
-380 YVTSSSWS
+380 
-388 SSEVCTECTETEST
+388 
-402 STSTPYVTSSSWS
+402 
-415 SSEVCTEC
+415 
-423 TETESTSYV
+423 
-432 TPYVTSSSWSSS
+432 
-444 EVCTECTETESTSTS
+444 
-459 TPYVTSS
+459 
-466 SWSSSEVCTECT
+466 
-478 ETESTSYVTP
+478 
-488 YVTSSSWSSSEVC
+488 
-501 TECTETESTSTST
+501 
-514 PYVTS
+514 
-519 SSWSSSEVCTEC
+519 
-531 TETESTSTSTPY
+531 
-543 VTSSSWSS
+543 
-551 SEVCTECTETESTS
+551 
-565 TSTPYVT
+565 
-572 SSSWSSS
+572 SSS

-601 TSTATSFTASTSNTM
+601 TGTATSFTASTSNTM
-616 KSLVQTDTTV
+616 TSLVQTDTTV

-633 VSKHTNAPTSSVE
+633 VSEHTNAPTSSVE

-726 SSPTNLITSYDTTFK
+726 SSPTNLITSYDTTSK

-746 SSTVSVSLIF
+746 SSTSSVSLIS

-782 ALPSFSSTKVSTS
+782 ALTSFSSTKVSSS
-795 ESSESYRTLPT
+795 ESSESHRTSPT

-860 TGPNSQTESTNSSK
+860 TGLNSQTESTNSSK
-874 ETMSSENSARV
+874 ETMSSENSASV

-905 YGFSRDRTTVYRMTS
+905 SGFSRDRTTVYRMTS

-976 TKVSKLE
+976 TTVSKLE
-983 SEEKTTLITVN
+983 SEEKTTLITVT

-1037 SSVIENSAS
+1037 SSDIENSAS

-1067 PTSGTTY
+1067 PTSGTTS

-1101 SVTNPVLISVSRQ
+1101 SVTNPVLISVSQQ

>member
-1 MPVAAQYIFLT
+1 MPVAARYIFLT
-12 GLFLLSVANVA
+12 GLFLRSVANVA

-121 DNTTLSSGT
+121 DNTTLSSKT
-130 KKRENDDC
+130 EKRENDDC

-144 WSPDLFGFYTT
+144 WSSDLFGFYTT

-189 IGGNVA
+189 VGGNVA

-257 VVLPGGTEVND
+257 VVLPDGTEVND

-288 PNPADHARTCVS
+288 PNPAEHARTCVS

-312 KECTETESTSTS
+312 TECTETESTSYV

-380 YVTSSSWS
+380 YA
-388 SSEVCTECTETEST
+388 
-402 STSTPYVTSSSWS
+402 
-415 SSEVCTEC
+415 
-423 TETESTSYV
+423 
-432 TPYVTSSSWSSS
+432 
-444 EVCTECTETESTSTS
+444 
-459 TPYVTSS
+459 
-466 SWSSSEVCTECT
+466 
-478 ETESTSYVTP
+478 
-488 YVTSSSWSSSEVC
+488 TSSSWSSSEVC

-601 TSTATSFTASTSNTM
+601 SWSSSEVCTECTETESTSTSTPYATSSTGTATSFTASTSNTM
-616 KSLVQTDTTV
+616 TSLVQTDTTV

-633 VSKHTNAPTSSVE
+633 VSEHTNAPTSSAE
-646 SNASTFISSNKG
+646 SNASTFISSNKS

-681 TSSSVVSTPI
+681 TSSSVVSTPT

-726 SSPTNLITSYDTTFK
+726 SSPTNLITSYDTTSK

-746 SSTVSVSLIF
+746 SSTASVSLIS

-782 ALPSFSSTKVSTS
+782 ALTSFSSTKVSSS
-795 ESSESYRTLPT
+795 ESSESHRTSPT

-814 SSGVE
+814 YSGVE

-860 TGPNSQTESTNSSK
+860 TGLNSQTESTNSSK
-874 ETMSSENSARV
+874 ETMSSGNSASV

-905 YGFSRDRTTVYRMTS
+905 SGFSRDRTTVYRMTS

-976 TKVSKLE
+976 TTVSKLE
-983 SEEKTTLITVN
+983 SEEKTTLITVT

-1037 SSVIENSAS
+1037 SSDIENSAS

-1067 PTSGTTY
+1067 PTCGTTS

-1101 SVTNPVLISVSRQ
+1101 SVTNPVLISVSQQ

>member
-1 MPVAAQYIFLT
+1 MPVAARYIFLT

-121 DNTTLSSGT
+121 DNTTLSSKT
-130 KKRENDDC
+130 EKRENDDC

-144 WSPDLFGFYTT
+144 WSSDLFGFYTT

-189 IGGNVA
+189 VGGNVA

-257 VVLPGGTEVND
+257 VVLPDGTEVND

-288 PNPADHARTCVS
+288 PNPAEHARTCVS
-300 SATSSWSSSEVC
+300 SAT
-312 KECTETESTSTS
+312 
-324 TPYVT
+324 
-329 SSSWSSSEVCTECT
+329 
-343 ETESTSYV
+343 
-351 TPYVTSSS
+351 
-359 WSSSEVCTECT
+359 
-370 ETESTSTSTP
+370 
-380 YVTSSSWS
+380 
-388 SSEVCTECTETEST
+388 
-402 STSTPYVTSSSWS
+402 
-415 SSEVCTEC
+415 
-423 TETESTSYV
+423 
-432 TPYVTSSSWSSS
+432 
-444 EVCTECTETESTSTS
+444 
-459 TPYVTSS
+459 
-466 SWSSSEVCTECT
+466 
-478 ETESTSYVTP
+478 
-488 YVTSSSWSSSEVC
+488 
-501 TECTETESTSTST
+501 
-514 PYVTS
+514 
-519 SSWSSSEVCTEC
+519 
-531 TETESTSTSTPY
+531 
-543 VTSSSWSS
+543 
-551 SEVCTECTETESTS
+551 
-565 TSTPYVT
+565 
-572 SSSWSSS
+572 SSWSSS

-601 TSTATSFTASTSNTM
+601 TGTATSFTASTSNTM
-616 KSLVQTDTTV
+616 TSLVQTDTTV

-633 VSKHTNAPTSSVE
+633 VSEHTNAPTSSVE

-726 SSPTNLITSYDTTFK
+726 SSPTNLITSYDTTSK

-746 SSTVSVSLIF
+746 SSTSSVSLIS

-782 ALPSFSSTKVSTS
+782 ALTSFSSTKVSSS
-795 ESSESYRTLPT
+795 ESSESHRTSPT

-860 TGPNSQTESTNSSK
+860 TGLNSQTESTNSSK
-874 ETMSSENSARV
+874 ETMSSENSASV

-905 YGFSRDRTTVYRMTS
+905 SGFSRDRTTVYRMTS

-976 TKVSKLE
+976 TTVSKLE
-983 SEEKTTLITVN
+983 SEEKTTLITVT

-1037 SSVIENSAS
+1037 SSDIENSAS

-1067 PTSGTTY
+1067 PTSGTTS

-1101 SVTNPVLISVSRQ
+1101 SVTNPVLISVSQQ

-1145 NSGISIFIA
+1145 NSGISIFIT

>member
-1 MPVAAQYIFLT
+1 MPVAARYIFLT

-121 DNTTLSSGT
+121 DNTTLSSKT
-130 KKRENDDC
+130 EKRENDDC

-144 WSPDLFGFYTT
+144 WSSDLFGFYTT

-189 IGGNVA
+189 VGGNVA

-257 VVLPGGTEVND
+257 VVLPDGTEVND

-288 PNPADHARTCVS
+288 PNPAEHARTCVS
-300 SATSSWSSSEVC
+300 SAT
-312 KECTETESTSTS
+312 
-324 TPYVT
+324 
-329 SSSWSSSEVCTECT
+329 SSWSSSEVCTECT

-402 STSTPYVTSSSWS
+402 STSTPY
-415 SSEVCTEC
+415 
-423 TETESTSYV
+423 
-432 TPYVTSSSWSSS
+432 
-444 EVCTECTETESTSTS
+444 
-459 TPYVTSS
+459 
-466 SWSSSEVCTECT
+466 
-478 ETESTSYVTP
+478 
-488 YVTSSSWSSSEVC
+488 
-501 TECTETESTSTST
+501 
-514 PYVTS
+514 
-519 SSWSSSEVCTEC
+519 
-531 TETESTSTSTPY
+531 
-543 VTSSSWSS
+543 
-551 SEVCTECTETESTS
+551 
-565 TSTPYVT
+565 
-572 SSSWSSS
+572 
-579 EVCTECTETEST
+579 
-591 STSTPYATSS
+591 ATSS
-601 TSTATSFTASTSNTM
+601 TGTATSFTASTSNTM
-616 KSLVQTDTTV
+616 TSLVQTDTTV

-633 VSKHTNAPTSSVE
+633 VSEHTNAPTSSVE

-726 SSPTNLITSYDTTFK
+726 SSPTNLITSYDTTSK

-746 SSTVSVSLIF
+746 SSTESVSLIS

-782 ALPSFSSTKVSTS
+782 ALTSFSSTKVSSS
-795 ESSESYRTLPT
+795 ESSESHRTSPT

-814 SSGVE
+814 YSGVE

-860 TGPNSQTESTNSSK
+860 TGLNSQTESTNSSK
-874 ETMSSENSARV
+874 ETMSSENSASV

-905 YGFSRDRTTVYRMTS
+905 SGFSRDRTTVYRMTS

-976 TKVSKLE
+976 TTVSKLE
-983 SEEKTTLITVN
+983 SEEKTTLITVT

-1037 SSVIENSAS
+1037 SSDIENSAS

-1067 PTSGTTY
+1067 PTSGTTS

-1101 SVTNPVLISVSRQ
+1101 SVTNPVLISVSQQ

>member
-1 MPVAAQYIFLT
+1 MPVAARYIFLT

-38 GMTINFYQYSLKDS
+38 GMTINFYKYSLKDS

-121 DNTTLSSGT
+121 DNTTLSSKT
-130 KKRENDDC
+130 EKRENDDC

-144 WSPDLFGFYTT
+144 WSSDLFGFYTT

-189 IGGNVA
+189 VGGNVA

-257 VVLPGGTEVND
+257 VVLPDGTEVND

-288 PNPADHARTCVS
+288 PNPAEHARTCVS
-300 SATSSWSSSEVC
+300 SAT
-312 KECTETESTSTS
+312 
-324 TPYVT
+324 
-329 SSSWSSSEVCTECT
+329 
-343 ETESTSYV
+343 
-351 TPYVTSSS
+351 
-359 WSSSEVCTECT
+359 
-370 ETESTSTSTP
+370 
-380 YVTSSSWS
+380 SSWS

-432 TPYVTSSSWSSS
+432 TPYVSSSTAAANYTSSFS
-444 EVCTECTETESTSTS
+444 
-459 TPYVTSS
+459 
-466 SWSSSEVCTECT
+466 
-478 ETESTSYVTP
+478 
-488 YVTSSSWSSSEVC
+488 
-501 TECTETESTSTST
+501 
-514 PYVTS
+514 
-519 SSWSSSEVCTEC
+519 
-531 TETESTSTSTPY
+531 
-543 VTSSSWSS
+543 
-551 SEVCTECTETESTS
+551 
-565 TSTPYVT
+565 
-572 SSSWSSS
+572 SSS

-601 TSTATSFTASTSNTM
+601 TGTATSFTASTSNTM
-616 KSLVQTDTTV
+616 TSLVQTDTTV

-633 VSKHTNAPTSSVE
+633 VSEHTNAPTSSVE

-726 SSPTNLITSYDTTFK
+726 SSPTNLITSYDTTSK

-746 SSTVSVSLIF
+746 SSTASVSLIS

-782 ALPSFSSTKVSTS
+782 ALTSFSSTKVSSS
-795 ESSESYRTLPT
+795 ESSESHRTSPT

-860 TGPNSQTESTNSSK
+860 TGLNSQTESTNSSK
-874 ETMSSENSARV
+874 ETMSSENSASV

-905 YGFSRDRTTVYRMTS
+905 SGFSRDRTTVYRMTS

-976 TKVSKLE
+976 TTVSKLE
-983 SEEKTTLITVN
+983 SEEKTTLITVT

-1037 SSVIENSAS
+1037 SSDIENSAS

-1081 TSNASENS
+1081 TSNAPENS

-1101 SVTNPVLISVSRQ
+1101 SVTNPVLISVSQQ

>member
-72 SVSGQTKLSID
+72 SVSEQTKLSID

-130 KKRENDDC
+130 RKRENDDC

-144 WSPDLFGFYTT
+144 WSSDLFGFYTT

-189 IGGNVA
+189 VGGNVA

-257 VVLPGGTEVND
+257 VVLPDGTEVND

-288 PNPADHARTCVS
+288 PNPAEHARTCVS
-300 SATSSWSSSEVC
+300 SAT
-312 KECTETESTSTS
+312 
-324 TPYVT
+324 
-329 SSSWSSSEVCTECT
+329 
-343 ETESTSYV
+343 
-351 TPYVTSSS
+351 
-359 WSSSEVCTECT
+359 
-370 ETESTSTSTP
+370 
-380 YVTSSSWS
+380 
-388 SSEVCTECTETEST
+388 
-402 STSTPYVTSSSWS
+402 
-415 SSEVCTEC
+415 
-423 TETESTSYV
+423 
-432 TPYVTSSSWSSS
+432 
-444 EVCTECTETESTSTS
+444 
-459 TPYVTSS
+459 
-466 SWSSSEVCTECT
+466 
-478 ETESTSYVTP
+478 
-488 YVTSSSWSSSEVC
+488 SSWSSSEVC

-579 EVCTECTETEST
+579 EVCTECTETDSTSTSTPYVTSSSWSSSEVCTECTETEST
-591 STSTPYATSS
+591 STSTPYVTSSSWSSSEVCTECTETDSTSYVTPYVSSSTAAANYTSSFSSSSEVCTECTETDSTSTSTPYVTSSSWSSSEVCTECTETDSTSTSTPHATSS
-601 TSTATSFTASTSNTM
+601 TGTATSFTASTSNTM
-616 KSLVQTDTTV
+616 TSLVQTDTTV

-633 VSKHTNAPTSSVE
+633 VSEHTNAPTSSVE

-658 SVKSYVTSSI
+658 SVKSYATSSI

-726 SSPTNLITSYDTTFK
+726 SSPTNLITSYDTTSK

-746 SSTVSVSLIF
+746 SSTASVSLIS

-782 ALPSFSSTKVSTS
+782 ALTSFSSTKVSSS
-795 ESSESYRTLPT
+795 ESSESHRTSPT

-846 VTPSSPI
+846 VTPFSPI

-860 TGPNSQTESTNSSK
+860 TGLNSQTESTNFSK
-874 ETMSSENSARV
+874 ETMSSENSASV

-905 YGFSRDRTTVYRMTS
+905 SGFSRDRTTVYRMTS

-983 SEEKTTLITVN
+983 SEEKTTLITVT

-1037 SSVIENSAS
+1037 SSDIENSAS

-1089 DNVSASEAVSSK
+1089 DNVFASEAVSSK
-1101 SVTNPVLISVSRQ
+1101 SVTNPVLISVSQQ

>member
-1 MPVAAQYIFLT
+1 
-12 GLFLLSVANVA
+12 
-23 LGTTEACLPA
+23 
-33 GEKKN
+33 
-38 GMTINFYQYSLKDS
+38 
-52 STYSN
+52 
-57 PSYMAYGYADAEKLG
+57 MAYGYADAEKLG

-121 DNTTLSSGT
+121 DNTTLSSKT
-130 KKRENDDC
+130 EKRENDDC

-144 WSPDLFGFYTT
+144 WSSDLFGFYTT

-189 IGGNVA
+189 VGGNVA

-257 VVLPGGTEVND
+257 VVLPDGTEVND

-288 PNPADHARTCVS
+288 PNPAEHARTCVS
-300 SATSSWSSSEVC
+300 SAT
-312 KECTETESTSTS
+312 
-324 TPYVT
+324 
-329 SSSWSSSEVCTECT
+329 SSWSSSEVCTECT

-370 ETESTSTSTP
+370 ETESTS
-380 YVTSSSWS
+380 
-388 SSEVCTECTETEST
+388 
-402 STSTPYVTSSSWS
+402 
-415 SSEVCTEC
+415 
-423 TETESTSYV
+423 YV
-432 TPYVTSSSWSSS
+432 TPYVSSSTAAANYTSSFS
-444 EVCTECTETESTSTS
+444 
-459 TPYVTSS
+459 
-466 SWSSSEVCTECT
+466 
-478 ETESTSYVTP
+478 
-488 YVTSSSWSSSEVC
+488 
-501 TECTETESTSTST
+501 
-514 PYVTS
+514 
-519 SSWSSSEVCTEC
+519 
-531 TETESTSTSTPY
+531 
-543 VTSSSWSS
+543 
-551 SEVCTECTETESTS
+551 
-565 TSTPYVT
+565 
-572 SSSWSSS
+572 SSS

-601 TSTATSFTASTSNTM
+601 TGTATSFTASTSNTM
-616 KSLVQTDTTV
+616 TSLVQTDTTV

-633 VSKHTNAPTSSVE
+633 VSEHTNAPTSSVE

-726 SSPTNLITSYDTTFK
+726 SSPTNLITSYDTTSK

-746 SSTVSVSLIF
+746 SSTSSVSLIS

-782 ALPSFSSTKVSTS
+782 ALTSFSSTKVSSS
-795 ESSESYRTLPT
+795 ESSESHRTSPT

-860 TGPNSQTESTNSSK
+860 TGLNSQTESTNSSK
-874 ETMSSENSARV
+874 ETMSSENSASV

-905 YGFSRDRTTVYRMTS
+905 SGFSRDRTTVYRMTS

-976 TKVSKLE
+976 TTVSKLE
-983 SEEKTTLITVN
+983 SEEKTTLITVT

-1037 SSVIENSAS
+1037 SSDIENSAS

-1067 PTSGTTY
+1067 PTSGTTS

-1101 SVTNPVLISVSRQ
+1101 SVTNPVLISVSQQ

>member
-1 MPVAAQYIFLT
+1 M
-12 GLFLLSVANVA
+12 
-23 LGTTEACLPA
+23 PA

-121 DNTTLSSGT
+121 DNTTLSSKT
-130 KKRENDDC
+130 EKRENDDC

-144 WSPDLFGFYTT
+144 WSSDLFGFYTT

-189 IGGNVA
+189 VGGNVA

-257 VVLPGGTEVND
+257 VVLPDGTEVND

-288 PNPADHARTCVS
+288 PNPAEHARTCVS
-300 SATSSWSSSEVC
+300 SAT
-312 KECTETESTSTS
+312 
-324 TPYVT
+324 
-329 SSSWSSSEVCTECT
+329 SSWSSSEVCTECT

-351 TPYVTSSS
+351 TPYVSSSTAAANYTSSFS
-359 WSSSEVCTECT
+359 
-370 ETESTSTSTP
+370 
-380 YVTSSSWS
+380 
-388 SSEVCTECTETEST
+388 
-402 STSTPYVTSSSWS
+402 
-415 SSEVCTEC
+415 
-423 TETESTSYV
+423 
-432 TPYVTSSSWSSS
+432 
-444 EVCTECTETESTSTS
+444 
-459 TPYVTSS
+459 
-466 SWSSSEVCTECT
+466 
-478 ETESTSYVTP
+478 
-488 YVTSSSWSSSEVC
+488 
-501 TECTETESTSTST
+501 
-514 PYVTS
+514 
-519 SSWSSSEVCTEC
+519 
-531 TETESTSTSTPY
+531 
-543 VTSSSWSS
+543 
-551 SEVCTECTETESTS
+551 
-565 TSTPYVT
+565 
-572 SSSWSSS
+572 SSS

-601 TSTATSFTASTSNTM
+601 TGTATSFTASTSNTM
-616 KSLVQTDTTV
+616 TSLVQTDTTV

-633 VSKHTNAPTSSVE
+633 VSEHTNAPTSSVE

-726 SSPTNLITSYDTTFK
+726 SSPTNLITSYDTTSK

-746 SSTVSVSLIF
+746 SSTSSVSLIS

-782 ALPSFSSTKVSTS
+782 ALTSFSSTKVSSS
-795 ESSESYRTLPT
+795 ESSESHRTSPT

-860 TGPNSQTESTNSSK
+860 TGLNSQTESTNSSK
-874 ETMSSENSARV
+874 ETMSSENSASV

-905 YGFSRDRTTVYRMTS
+905 SGFSRDRTTVYRMTS

-976 TKVSKLE
+976 TTVSKLE
-983 SEEKTTLITVN
+983 SEEKTTLITVT

-1037 SSVIENSAS
+1037 SSDIENSAS

-1067 PTSGTTY
+1067 PTSGTTS

-1101 SVTNPVLISVSRQ
+1101 SVTNPVLISVSQQ

>member
-1 MPVAAQYIFLT
+1 MPVAARYIFLT

-121 DNTTLSSGT
+121 DNTTLSSKT
-130 KKRENDDC
+130 EKRENDDC

-144 WSPDLFGFYTT
+144 WSSDLFEFYTT

-189 IGGNVA
+189 VGGNVA

-257 VVLPGGTEVND
+257 VVLPDGTEVND

-288 PNPADHARTCVS
+288 PNPAEHARTCVS
-300 SATSSWSSSEVC
+300 SAT
-312 KECTETESTSTS
+312 
-324 TPYVT
+324 
-329 SSSWSSSEVCTECT
+329 
-343 ETESTSYV
+343 
-351 TPYVTSSS
+351 
-359 WSSSEVCTECT
+359 
-370 ETESTSTSTP
+370 
-380 YVTSSSWS
+380 
-388 SSEVCTECTETEST
+388 
-402 STSTPYVTSSSWS
+402 SSWS

-488 YVTSSSWSSSEVC
+488 YVSSSTAAANYTSSFSSSSEVC

-519 SSWSSSEVCTEC
+519 SFSSSSEVCTEC
-531 TETESTSTSTPY
+531 TETESTSYVTPY
-543 VTSSSWSS
+543 VSSSTAAANYTSSFS
-551 SEVCTECTETESTS
+551 
-565 TSTPYVT
+565 
-572 SSSWSSS
+572 SSS

-601 TSTATSFTASTSNTM
+601 TGTATSFTASTSNTM
-616 KSLVQTDTTV
+616 TSLVQTDTTV

-633 VSKHTNAPTSSVE
+633 VSEHTNAPTSSVE

-726 SSPTNLITSYDTTFK
+726 SSPTNLITSYDTTSK

-746 SSTVSVSLIF
+746 SSTASVSLIS

-782 ALPSFSSTKVSTS
+782 ALTSFSSTKVSSS
-795 ESSESYRTLPT
+795 ESSESHRTSPT

-846 VTPSSPI
+846 VTPPSPI

-860 TGPNSQTESTNSSK
+860 TGLNSQTESTNSSK
-874 ETMSSENSARV
+874 ETMSSENSASV
-885 MPSSSATSPKTGK
+885 MPSSSATSPETGK

-905 YGFSRDRTTVYRMTS
+905 SGFSRDRTTVYRMTS

-976 TKVSKLE
+976 TTVSKLE
-983 SEEKTTLITVN
+983 SEEKTTLITVT

-1037 SSVIENSAS
+1037 SSDIENSAS

-1074 IETHTTT
+1074 IETHITT
-1081 TSNASENS
+1081 TSNAPENS

-1101 SVTNPVLISVSRQ
+1101 SVTNPVLISVSQQ

>member
-1 MPVAAQYIFLT
+1 MPVAARYIFLT

-121 DNTTLSSGT
+121 DNTTLSSKT
-130 KKRENDDC
+130 EKRENDDC

-144 WSPDLFGFYTT
+144 WSSDLFGFYTT

-189 IGGNVA
+189 VGGNVA

-257 VVLPGGTEVND
+257 VVLPDGTEVND

-288 PNPADHARTCVS
+288 PNPAEHARTCVS

-312 KECTETESTSTS
+312 
-324 TPYVT
+324 
-329 SSSWSSSEVCTECT
+329 TECT
-343 ETESTSYV
+343 ETESTI
-351 TPYVTSSS
+351 
-359 WSSSEVCTECT
+359 
-370 ETESTSTSTP
+370 TSTP

-402 STSTPYVTSSSWS
+402 STSTPYVTSSSSS

-432 TPYVTSSSWSSS
+432 TPYVSSSTAAANYTSSFS
-444 EVCTECTETESTSTS
+444 
-459 TPYVTSS
+459 
-466 SWSSSEVCTECT
+466 
-478 ETESTSYVTP
+478 
-488 YVTSSSWSSSEVC
+488 
-501 TECTETESTSTST
+501 
-514 PYVTS
+514 
-519 SSWSSSEVCTEC
+519 
-531 TETESTSTSTPY
+531 
-543 VTSSSWSS
+543 
-551 SEVCTECTETESTS
+551 
-565 TSTPYVT
+565 
-572 SSSWSSS
+572 SSS

-601 TSTATSFTASTSNTM
+601 TGTATSFTASTSNTM
-616 KSLVQTDTTV
+616 TSLVQTDTTV

-633 VSKHTNAPTSSVE
+633 VSEHTNAPTSSVE

-726 SSPTNLITSYDTTFK
+726 SSPTNLITSYDTTSK

-746 SSTVSVSLIF
+746 SSTSSVSLIS

-782 ALPSFSSTKVSTS
+782 ALTSFSSTKVSSS
-795 ESSESYRTLPT
+795 ESSESHRTSPT

-860 TGPNSQTESTNSSK
+860 TGLNSQTESTNSSK
-874 ETMSSENSARV
+874 ETMSSENSASV

-905 YGFSRDRTTVYRMTS
+905 SGFSRDRTTVYRMTS

-976 TKVSKLE
+976 TTVSKLE
-983 SEEKTTLITVN
+983 SEEKTTLITVT

-1037 SSVIENSAS
+1037 SSDIENSAS

-1067 PTSGTTY
+1067 PTSGTTS

-1101 SVTNPVLISVSRQ
+1101 SVTNPVLISVSQQ